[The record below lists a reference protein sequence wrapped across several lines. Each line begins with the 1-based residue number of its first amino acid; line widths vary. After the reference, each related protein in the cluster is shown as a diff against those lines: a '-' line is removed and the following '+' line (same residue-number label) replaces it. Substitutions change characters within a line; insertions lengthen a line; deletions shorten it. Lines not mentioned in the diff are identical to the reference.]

1 MNKRAVTSHP
11 INDLSAMRWSPRAF
25 LNKPVEETKIR
36 AMFEA
41 ARWSASGGNEQP
53 WRFILGLNQDETWQ
67 RLFSS
72 LDDGNQVWCRQVPVL
87 ILAVANTI
95 SSWDG
100 NISGFYH
107 YDTGQAVAHLSLEAM
122 HQGLHVHQMGG
133 FSVSQVREDFN
144 IPADH
149 APLTII
155 AAGYIGDPD
164 QLDEKLKKRELQE
177 RQRKPLSAM
186 VFSGAFGNAAS
197 WL

>member
-11 INDLSAMRWSPRAF
+11 INELSASRWSPRAF
-25 LNKPVEETKIR
+25 LNKPVEEEKIR

-53 WRFILGLNQDETWQ
+53 WRFILGLNQDPTWQ
-67 RLFSS
+67 RLFAS
-72 LDDGNQVWCRQVPVL
+72 LDEGNQVWCRQVPVL

-100 NISGFYH
+100 DISGYYH

-133 FSVSQVREDFN
+133 FSVNQVREDFN
-144 IPADH
+144 VPDDH

-155 AAGYIGDPD
+155 AAGYRGDPD
-164 QLDEKLKKRELQE
+164 QLDEKLKKREVQE
-177 RQRKPLSAM
+177 RQRKPLEAM
-186 VFSGAFGNAAS
+186 VFSGEFGNPAS

>member
-1 MNKRAVTSHP
+1 MNKRAVTSIP

-25 LNKPVEETKIR
+25 LEKAVEEEKIR

-53 WRFILGLNQDETWQ
+53 WRFILGLQQDASWKK
-67 RLFSS
+67 LFAS
-72 LDDGNQVWCRQVPVL
+72 LDEGNQVWCRHVPVL

-100 NISGFYH
+100 NISGYYQ

-133 FSVSQVREDFN
+133 FSVSRVREDFN
-144 IPADH
+144 IPADY
-149 APLTII
+149 APMTII
-155 AAGYIGDPD
+155 AAGYLGDPD
-164 QLDEKLKKRELQE
+164 QLDEKLKKREQQD
-177 RQRKPLSAM
+177 RQRRPLTAM
-186 VFSGAFGNAAS
+186 VFSGKFGDSAPGY
-197 WL
+197 